1 MLSHETLPQ
10 LARDRRSA
18 LEREAETERLA
29 LQVRVARALLRE
41 RPLQA
46 ALLGRFL
53 AARGHALQ

>member
-1 MLSHETLPQ
+1 MLFHETLPQ
-10 LARDRRSA
+10 LACDRRTE
-18 LEREAETERLA
+18 LEREAEAERLA
-29 LQVRVARALLRE
+29 LRVRAARALLNE

>member
-1 MLSHETLPQ
+1 MLTHETLPQ
-10 LARDRRSA
+10 LVRDRRSER
-18 LEREAETERLA
+18 EREAQAERLA
-29 LQVRVARALLRE
+29 LRVGATRALLTE